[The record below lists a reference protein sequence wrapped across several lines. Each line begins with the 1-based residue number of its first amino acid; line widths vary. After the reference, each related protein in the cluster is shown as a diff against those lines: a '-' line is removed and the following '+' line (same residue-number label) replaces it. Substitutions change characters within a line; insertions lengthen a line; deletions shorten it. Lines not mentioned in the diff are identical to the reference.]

1 MKKIISLVL
10 SLCILSVAFSQTTT
24 PVKKDWSKVNLS
36 NQAADHFM
44 VQFSSD
50 HWANMPDSI
59 SSHQSGF
66 SRGMNI
72 YLMINKPFKSDPR
85 WSLAFG
91 IGVGSSSIFFRDVD
105 IHLEATGTNSLPFT
119 NDSTSDHFR
128 KYKLETSFLEIPI
141 ELRYTLN
148 PEKQSKSWKFALGIK
163 PGTML
168 DAHTKGKDELDGNG
182 NSLNTSVQK
191 VSSTSFFNT
200 SRISATARVGYGNL
214 SIFTSY
220 QLTSMF
226 KDGGADIKTYQVGLC
241 ISGL

>member
-1 MKKIISLVL
+1 MKKIISLAL
-10 SLCILSVAFSQTTT
+10 SLSILTVAFSQT
-24 PVKKDWSKVNLS
+24 KKDWSKVNLS

-44 VQFSSD
+44 IQLSSD
-50 HWANMPDSI
+50 HWANMPDTVSE
-59 SSHQSGF
+59 HQKGGF
-66 SRGMNI
+66 SRGLNI
-72 YLMINKPFKSDPR
+72 YLMFNKPFKSDPR

-91 IGVGSSSIFFRDVD
+91 IGVSSSSIFFNNVN
-105 IHLEATGTNSLPFT
+105 IGLATTGTTSLPFT
-119 NDSTSDHFR
+119 DDSTTYHYKKD
-128 KYKLETSFLEIPI
+128 KLETSFLEIPI
-141 ELRYTLN
+141 ELRYTFN
-148 PEKQSKSWKFALGIK
+148 PEKQGKSWKLALGVK

-182 NSLNTSVQK
+182 NEVNTSTAK
-191 VSSTSFFNT
+191 LSSTSFFNT
-200 SRISATARVGYGNL
+200 SRISATARIGYGNF